1 MPHITI
7 LRSRPAMEGGPERGQ
22 SGLKNIKR
30 VALNKCGER
39 RWIKRDKRNEHVESR
54 SAYRMSNETV
64 RDRDSLILPDIR

>member
-7 LRSRPAMEGGPERGQ
+7 LRSRPAMERGLERGQ

-30 VALNKCGER
+30 MRGEGNKM
-39 RWIKRDKRNEHVESR
+39 KRDKRNEYVESR
-54 SAYRMSNETV
+54 STYRMSNETV